1 MKLALFFSA
10 LLSAQVLA
18 VPEPDYAVVKDGE
31 YTYTGID
38 KVRSLHGKHHLTV
51 IDIFTQGLL
60 AARGLEKRCNCF
72 PECRRPGSNCAPGK
86 CECSGDYGCWSCGGG
101 RMQCQPGPG
110 SGVCWTK

>member
-1 MKLALFFSA
+1 MKVAIFLSALF
-10 LLSAQVLA
+10 SAQVLA
-18 VPEPDYAVVKDGE
+18 IPEPDNTVIKDGE
-31 YTYTGID
+31 FTYTGID
-38 KVRSLHGKHHLTV
+38 K
-51 IDIFTQGLL
+51 GLL
-60 AARGLEKRCNCF
+60 AARGLEARCNCF

>member
-18 VPEPDYAVVKDGE
+18 IPEPDTTVIKDGD

-38 KVRSLHGKHHLTV
+38 K
-51 IDIFTQGLL
+51 GLL
-60 AARGLEKRCNCF
+60 ALRGLEKRCNCF
-72 PECRRPGSNCAPGK
+72 PECRRPASNCRPGK
-86 CECSGDYGCWSCGGG
+86 CECSGDYGCWSCSGG

>member
-38 KVRSLHGKHHLTV
+38 KVRTSHHKHSLTV
-51 IDIFTQGLL
+51 INPF
-60 AARGLEKRCNCF
+60 
-72 PECRRPGSNCAPGK
+72 S
-86 CECSGDYGCWSCGGG
+86 
-101 RMQCQPGPG
+101 
-110 SGVCWTK
+110 

>member
-18 VPEPDYAVVKDGE
+18 APEPDYAVVKDGE

-38 KVRSLHGKHHLTV
+38 K
-51 IDIFTQGLL
+51 GLL
-60 AARGLEKRCNCF
+60 AARGLEERCNCF

-86 CECSGDYGCWSCGGG
+86 CECSGNYGCWACGGG

>member
-38 KVRSLHGKHHLTV
+38 K
-51 IDIFTQGLL
+51 GLL